1 MEVAINDSSD
11 IIRYFK
17 DPVKKYDKTE
27 IRRIRESC
35 GISQSMFANCMG
47 VSKKTIEAWEYGK
60 NTPTGPA
67 CRLLYILEN
76 KRLDLPFIKMVKG
89 EV

>member
-1 MEVAINDSSD
+1 MEVTINDSSD

-67 CRLLYILEN
+67 CRLLYILE
-76 KRLDLPFIKMVKG
+76 K
-89 EV
+89 